1 MDRATRTAASTARAS
16 LIPASRVVEP
26 GTMPTIDR
34 LIGECVESVYDLVV
48 RRRTEQSLE
57 QGFLSVNDP
66 ADVEPWRS
74 LLGRNTP
81 GTLPPDLPIVL
92 AQGTSD
98 EFIKACGWRQESI
111 SKISQRKA
119 IPSPCTPPKPAGRG
133 LLEGE

>member
-1 MDRATRTAASTARAS
+1 M
-16 LIPASRVVEP
+16 PASRVVEP
-26 GTMPTIDR
+26 GTMPIIDR

-74 LLGRNTP
+74 LLARNTP

-98 EFIKACGWRQESI
+98 EFIKACGDGELWR
-111 SKISQRKA
+111 A
-119 IPSPCTPPKPAGRG
+119 A
-133 LLEGE
+133 L